1 MGQKLFFKRVIAD
14 GAMASTDTLTSDPV
28 DMGGLSTGAYQMAWT
43 GTPTGNATSWVVE
56 VSNNYD
62 PKYGASAATWTT
74 LTLATAP
81 TNPAG
86 SATNTGLDLGT
97 DFPWRAVR
105 IKYVNA
111 SGTGTLQ
118 VYFYGKGHS

>member
-1 MGQKLFFKRVIAD
+1 MAQKFIKKRIIVD
-14 GAMASTDTLTSDPV
+14 GAMASTTTLTSDV
-28 DMGGLSTGAYQMAWT
+28 IDMTGLNTGSFQMVWT

-62 PKYGASAATWTT
+62 LSRPTNADWTT
-74 LTLATAP
+74 LTIATAP

-86 SATNTGLDLGT
+86 TASNTGLDLGT
-97 DFPWRAVR
+97 DFPWAAVR
-105 IKYVNA
+105 LKYVNA

-118 VYFYGKGHS
+118 VYFVGKGHS

>member
-1 MGQKLFFKRVIAD
+1 MAQKIAKHQVITN
-14 GAMASTDTLTSDPV
+14 GAMASTDTLTSLAT
-28 DMGGLSTGAYQMAWT
+28 DMTGLSTGSYQMVWT
-43 GTPTGNATSWVVE
+43 GTPTGDATPWIVE

-62 PKYGASAATWTT
+62 PKYGASAAAWTT
-74 LTLATAP
+74 LTLAVAP
-81 TNPAG
+81 TAPAG

-97 DFPWRAVR
+97 DFPYGAVR

-118 VYFYGKGHS
+118 VYFVGKGHS